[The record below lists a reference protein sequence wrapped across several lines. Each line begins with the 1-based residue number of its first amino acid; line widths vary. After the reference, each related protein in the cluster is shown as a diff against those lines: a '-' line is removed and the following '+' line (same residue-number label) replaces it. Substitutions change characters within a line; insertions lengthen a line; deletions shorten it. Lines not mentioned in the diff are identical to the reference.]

1 MQPICGHTCWNPFKC
16 HRRAVAP
23 ETGFLFQPGRFPFP
37 PPPLGAQTRAPPLPQ
52 TTGPKT
58 GNRVKLNRVNFN
70 ADAAIF
76 MLRAIWFEFFWFDV
90 ITFVKAPEH
99 VTRADFGIIEKRQQ
113 IH

>member
-1 MQPICGHTCWNPFKC
+1 M
-16 HRRAVAP
+16 
-23 ETGFLFQPGRFPFP
+23 
-37 PPPLGAQTRAPPLPQ
+37 
-52 TTGPKT
+52 
-58 GNRVKLNRVNFN
+58 NRVNFN